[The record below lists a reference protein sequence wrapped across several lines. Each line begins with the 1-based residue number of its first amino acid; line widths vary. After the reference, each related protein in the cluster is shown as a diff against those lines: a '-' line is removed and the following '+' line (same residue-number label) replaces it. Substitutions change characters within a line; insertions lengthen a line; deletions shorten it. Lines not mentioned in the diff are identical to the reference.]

1 MEVTNYCVYDLH
13 ETLIASGLPMQDEY
27 NANAFDLA
35 AYGLAATEDLSETR
49 PFQRMCKLVKNQLS
63 SGHCNAF
70 TGILVSMN
78 VTATIKWWHQAER
91 YHHFQI
97 VSSQSTMHMLKKML
111 EKGTLR
117 VHPSTQDFVVRE
129 LHEMSENAD
138 TSFEELAYSAP
149 LGVELTA
156 RVATN
161 YLQLMTMYKQ
171 RHNHK
176 LQEWRD
182 FCNMVKQLPYMEQF
196 IKAMEEVKN
205 D

>member
-1 MEVTNYCVYDLH
+1 MEVTNYRVYDLH

-27 NANAFDLA
+27 NANVFDLA
-35 AYGLAATEDLSETR
+35 VYGLFVTEDLSETR

-78 VTATIKWWHQAER
+78 ITATIKWWHQAER

-111 EKGTLR
+111 EEGTLR

-129 LHEMSENAD
+129 LHEMSEDAD
-138 TSFEELAYSAP
+138 ASFEELAYSAP

-182 FCNMVKQLPYMEQF
+182 FCNIIKHLPYMEQF